1 MEKTPSSLNAS
12 LNECMNVIKNVMFPQ
27 NLSMTFSFL
36 PSLLIVLL
44 TSFMYRAGKYLTTGH
59 KPLDVA
65 WRPFSKRE
73 AGRGWAPFPCMFW
86 YAESYCAEC
95 GLQFSFL

>member
-1 MEKTPSSLNAS
+1 
-12 LNECMNVIKNVMFPQ
+12 
-27 NLSMTFSFL
+27 
-36 PSLLIVLL
+36 
-44 TSFMYRAGKYLTTGH
+44 MYRAGKYLTTGH